1 MIKREEVFKIGKI
14 GRPHGIKG
22 ELMFYFTDDVFDRTD
37 ADYLVLQIDGIL
49 VPFFIE
55 EYRFHGQET
64 ALVTFEDID
73 SQEKA
78 RTLVGCEVFFPHSDN
93 DADADELRYDDL
105 EGYTLVDDKTG
116 REVGVIEYVDQ
127 QTMNIMFELSD
138 GTLIP
143 ASEELITDID
153 QKNRK
158 ITLNI
163 PEGLLLN

>member
-64 ALVTFEDID
+64 ALITFEDID

-78 RTLVGCEVFFPHSDN
+78 RTLVGCEVFFPHADN

-105 EGYTLVDDKTG
+105 EGYTLIDDNTG